1 MTLLQLQYFQV
12 LSHNL
17 HYTRTAEQLCISQP
31 SLSYAINEL
40 EKELGVKLFQKEN
53 RKVTQT
59 VYGQQ
64 FLPYVEQALTLLQD
78 GSNVLRQM
86 ANNAPQIV
94 RLGYFHS
101 VSASMIPALVDGFYQ
116 QEENRQIRFHFTESA
131 SYDILNQ
138 IRSGALDLG
147 FSLHQAEW
155 AESVGVIRQP
165 LYLAVPATILFPAT
179 VLFPL
184 MILLTSRRLCWN
196 TAATC
201 GPIWIRSFLSMGSF
215 LILCLKC
222 GSAMPRCSMS
232 GWGLACPYC
241 RRYRPWIRI
250 RSISFLFPIRRR
262 SSCVPFTLPILRS
275 IPSLLPPRR
284 CAIISFKIARSTL
297 DILTPMPPAGR
308 FFRRVTERWH
318 SLSPSEE
325 KEDFRQCCRKSS
337 FCIKVY

>member
-165 LYLAVPATILFPAT
+165 LYLAVPANHPLSGHSFVSFDDFAHEPQIMLEHSSNLRSNMDQVFSQHGIIPNIVFEVRECNAALQYVGLGFGVSVLPQVPAMDT
-179 VLFPL
+179 DKVY
-184 MILLTSRRLCWN
+184 IV
-196 TAATC
+196 
-201 GPIWIRSFLSMGSF
+201 PISDQE
-215 LILCLKC
+215 KE
-222 GSAMPRCSMS
+222 
-232 GWGLACPYC
+232 
-241 RRYRPWIRI
+241 
-250 RSISFLFPIRRR
+250 
-262 SSCVPFTLPILRS
+262 SCVPFTLPILRS

-284 CAIISFKIARSTL
+284 CAIISFKIARINT
-297 DILTPMPPAGR
+297 
-308 FFRRVTERWH
+308 
-318 SLSPSEE
+318 
-325 KEDFRQCCRKSS
+325 
-337 FCIKVY
+337 

>member
-165 LYLAVPATILFPAT
+165 LYLAVPANH
-179 VLFPL
+179 PL
-184 MILLTSRRLCWN
+184 S
-196 TAATC
+196 
-201 GPIWIRSFLSMGSF
+201 GHSFVSF
-215 LILCLKC
+215 DDFAHEPQLMLEH
-222 GSAMPRCSMS
+222 
-232 GWGLACPYC
+232 
-241 RRYRPWIRI
+241 
-250 RSISFLFPIRRR
+250 
-262 SSCVPFTLPILRS
+262 SSNLRS
-275 IPSLLPPRR
+275 NMDQVFSQHGIIPNIVFEVRECNAALQYVGLGFGVSVLPQVP
-284 CAIISFKIARSTL
+284 AMDTDKVYIVPIS
-297 DILTPMPPAGR
+297 DQ
-308 FFRRVTERWH
+308 
-318 SLSPSEE
+318 E
-325 KEDFRQCCRKSS
+325 KEFVRTIYLTYPKIHPISPAAQ
-337 FCIKVY
+337 KVRDYIIQNCALNT

>member
-165 LYLAVPATILFPAT
+165 LYLAVPANH
-179 VLFPL
+179 PL
-184 MILLTSRRLCWN
+184 S
-196 TAATC
+196 
-201 GPIWIRSFLSMGSF
+201 GHSFVSF
-215 LILCLKC
+215 DDFAHEPQIMLEH
-222 GSAMPRCSMS
+222 
-232 GWGLACPYC
+232 
-241 RRYRPWIRI
+241 
-250 RSISFLFPIRRR
+250 
-262 SSCVPFTLPILRS
+262 SSNLRS
-275 IPSLLPPRR
+275 NMDQVFSQHGIIPNIVFEVRECNAALQYVGLGFGVSVLPQVP
-284 CAIISFKIARSTL
+284 
-297 DILTPMPPAGR
+297 G
-308 FFRRVTERWH
+308 H
-318 SLSPSEE
+318 G
-325 KEDFRQCCRKSS
+325 
-337 FCIKVY
+337 YG

>member
-165 LYLAVPATILFPAT
+165 LYLAVPANH
-179 VLFPL
+179 PL
-184 MILLTSRRLCWN
+184 S
-196 TAATC
+196 
-201 GPIWIRSFLSMGSF
+201 GHSFVSF
-215 LILCLKC
+215 DDFAHEPQIMLEH
-222 GSAMPRCSMS
+222 
-232 GWGLACPYC
+232 
-241 RRYRPWIRI
+241 
-250 RSISFLFPIRRR
+250 
-262 SSCVPFTLPILRS
+262 SSNLRS
-275 IPSLLPPRR
+275 NMDQVFSQHGIIPNIVFEVRECNAALQYVSLKFGVSILPEVPAMKTERVR
-284 CAIISFKIARSTL
+284 MVPIDDKGKEFLRTVYLSWDRSRP
-297 DILTPMPPAGR
+297 LTPAVQKVR
-308 FFRRVTERWH
+308 NLIVQQYAC
-318 SLSPSEE
+318 SSPG
-325 KEDFRQCCRKSS
+325 
-337 FCIKVY
+337 